1 MTKKNHSMWMPCIS
15 REETPETFELLL
27 FWELH
32 WMRKILEE
40 GGMGSQMC
48 LLGSPEGMKSPRG
61 VLSWGSRSTSLQA
74 HQLDMLSKSSSPL
87 LACTHSC
94 SEFLLPTYPRCLL
107 RDDKSIRPHEQSFTR
122 RSSCTSRE
130 HHQSCACS
138 ELRAAEWTRPLLYPS
153 PSV

>member
-15 REETPETFELLL
+15 REETPKTSGPLL

-32 WMRKILEE
+32 WMRKISEE
-40 GGMGSQMC
+40 GGTGSQMC
-48 LLGSPEGMKSPRG
+48 LPGSPEGMKSPRG
-61 VLSWGSRSTSLQA
+61 VLSWGSRSASLQA
-74 HQLDMLSKSSSPL
+74 HHQDTLSKSSSPL

-94 SEFLLPTYPRCLL
+94 SESLLPTYPRCLL

-138 ELRAAEWTRPLLYPS
+138 ELRAAEWTRPLLHPA